1 MELNRILY
9 ISRQDIESMEIG
21 PSEVMGWVEDAF
33 REKYFK
39 RVEIPPKPGIHPSN
53 GTFIHAMPAYVQKF
67 NAAGMKWIAGSAL
80 NPSRGLPY
88 LTGLI
93 ILNDPETGL
102 PVSLMDAIW
111 ITAKRTAA
119 VTAISAK
126 HLAVRGSENL
136 SIIGCGV
143 QGKSHLEFL
152 SLVLGNLKRVNVYD
166 TVPEKVIEYEN
177 FVKSKFGFEV
187 HKIRSPRDAVEG
199 SDVIVTAT
207 PIFKKPNP
215 VGRIEW
221 VKKGALLAPL
231 EFDSYWHPETFR
243 EVDKLFTDDVEQLKY
258 YQTVGH
264 FPMLKNVDG
273 EVCELVVGKV
283 RGRDGDEERI
293 MVLNLGLA
301 ISDILVAK
309 KVYEIA
315 LAKGLGSPLKY

>member
-301 ISDILVAK
+301 ISDIVVAK